1 MASIT
6 SGAATSPIDVATNP
20 RGAFIVLEGVDRC
33 GKSTQARRLVDALD
47 AEFMCFP
54 DRTTAI
60 GQMINAY
67 LAEGKDQTVPGTV
80 PGAID
85 SSTASGA
92 AEPTA
97 MSGTPASSLL
107 SAASKCSWNPH
118 VTTHNA
124 VTVFRYFFQVRIS
137 LLSNETTKH
146 HLFAFLP
153 VKLLLTF
160 LNTA

>member
-1 MASIT
+1 MTQFVQLIKLL
-6 SGAATSPIDVATNP
+6 PNDDHQ
-20 RGAFIVLEGVDRC
+20 GVDATDYLL
-33 GKSTQARRLVDALD
+33 SMADQHASAV
-47 AEFMCFP
+47 E
-54 DRTTAI
+54 
-60 GQMINAY
+60 Y

-80 PGAID
+80 SGAID

-97 MSGTPASSLL
+97 MSGTPASSVL

-153 VKLLLTF
+153 VKLLLTL